1 MVIKLDPRSVKHN
14 NQMDSTIIRK
24 SSFSIIKLANLSSKL
39 LLVFIIVA
47 SSVVLVPGYTYE
59 YYKNVSTKAIL
70 FKNMSIDNT
79 NVIVLNEEIPVE
91 IGKTVLMKKI
101 LPPPPPPPPATVVTV
116 VSKKEVKKAKV
127 ELPKVKVAPPI
138 TAPVKEVAPPKVEAP
153 VEKPIVAVEETPLAA
168 EYKSLDLRYPSS
180 VTAAEINNYIQGYC
194 NSTGKT
200 SVLSGKGQMLLDVAT
215 GAGINQLI
223 FAAMTIH
230 ESGFA
235 TSSLSKTK
243 FNIFSIA
250 AYTGDNA
257 WDSAYRYE
265 NVDQAIRFQ
274 SHFVKALYLSPVP
287 PPGNWSR
294 FKGYTLGDKTT
305 GMNFFY
311 AADANWG
318 QAIANHAN
326 KIHPFKPEEYLS
338 TLPMMSGSTTKVE
351 LNDYYDDF
359 SSMNIIGL
367 TKASVNLYNNRTD
380 TTSFGAMVPGSNFT
394 VLGKTNDNWLKV
406 KYLINGVE
414 KTCFMK
420 GSFDKYSQYYTILNL
435 MRSKTTF
442 VYSQQ
447 TDGTEL
453 PSGYVTVYR

>member
-1 MVIKLDPRSVKHN
+1 MVDLDPRSVKHK
-14 NQMDSTIIRK
+14 NQTNVSIGGK
-24 SSFSIIKLANLSSKL
+24 PFFSFIKLVKKISKPF
-39 LLVFIIVA
+39 LVLIVVV

-59 YYKNVSTKAIL
+59 YNGNATTKTML
-70 FKNMSIDNT
+70 FKNTSIDNT
-79 NVIVLNEEIPVE
+79 NVVVVNDDIPVE
-91 IGKTVLMKKI
+91 KGKTVLMKKV
-101 LPPPPPPPPATVVTV
+101 LPPLVVTV
-116 VSKKEVKKAKV
+116 VAEVPKKEVKKTKV

-153 VEKPIVAVEETPLAA
+153 VEKPIVNVDETPLAA
-168 EYKSLDLRYPSS
+168 EYKTLDLRYPSM
-180 VTAAEINNYIQGYC
+180 VTAAEIDKYIQDYC
-194 NSTGKT
+194 SSNGKT
-200 SVLSGKGQMLLDVAT
+200 SVLSGKGQLLIDVAT
-215 GAGINQLI
+215 SAGINQLV

-235 TSSLSKTK
+235 TSGLSKTK

-265 NVDQAIRFQ
+265 NVDQAIRYQ
-274 SHFVKALYLSPVP
+274 AHFVKALYLSPVA

-305 GMNFFY
+305 GMNFYY
-311 AADANWG
+311 AADPNWG

-326 KIHPFKPEEYLS
+326 KIHPFKPEEYQS

-380 TTSFGAMVPGSNFT
+380 TNPFGAMVAGSNFT

-414 KTCFMK
+414 TVCFMK
-420 GSFDKYSQYYTILNL
+420 GNFDKYSQYYTILNL
-435 MRSKTTF
+435 MRSKTTYI
-442 VYSQQ
+442 YSQQ
-447 TDGTEL
+447 PDGTDL

>member
-1 MVIKLDPRSVKHN
+1 MVIKLDPRSVKHK
-14 NQMDSTIIRK
+14 NQLDSKIIAK
-24 SSFSIIKLANLSSKL
+24 SSFSLLKLANLISKL

-59 YYKNVSTKAIL
+59 YYKNVSTKTIL

-79 NVIVLNEEIPVE
+79 NVVVVNEEIPVQ
-91 IGKTVLMKKI
+91 IGKTVLMKKV
-101 LPPPPPPPPATVVTV
+101 LPPPPPPVVTV
-116 VSKKEVKKAKV
+116 AVVPKKEVKKTKV

-138 TAPVKEVAPPKVEAP
+138 TAPVKEVTPPKVEAP
-153 VEKPIVAVEETPLAA
+153 VEKPIVSVDETPLAA

-200 SVLSGKGQMLLDVAT
+200 SVLSGKGQMLIDVASS
-215 GAGINQLI
+215 AGINQLV

-235 TSSLSKTK
+235 TSGLSKTK

-265 NVDQAIRFQ
+265 SVDQAIRYQ
-274 SHFVKALYLSPVP
+274 AHFMKALYLSPVP

-305 GMNFFY
+305 GMNFYY

-326 KIHPFKPEEYLS
+326 KIHPFTTVEYPS

-359 SSMNIIGL
+359 SSMNIVGL
-367 TKASVNLYNNRTD
+367 TKASVNLYNDRTS
-380 TTSFGAMVPGSNFT
+380 TNPFGAMVAGSNFT

-414 KTCFMK
+414 TVCFMK
-420 GSFDKYSQYYTILNL
+420 GSFDKYTQYYTILNL

-447 TDGTEL
+447 IDGTEL